1 MKNNVMRLFIFAITA
16 MVILL
21 ALFRFA
27 TAGTIVV
34 GGKNFT
40 EQYFLAEATTQLLE
54 AHGFNVA
61 EKSGMGSTILR
72 KAQVNGQVDIYWEY
86 TGTSLVVYNKI
97 NEKLNAAET
106 YKRVKKLDKKVGLV
120 WLNPSRANDTYAFAM
135 RLSDKNKYNI
145 NTISDLA
152 KAIRNKKNLKIGLN
166 AEFSVR
172 SDGMPGIEKA
182 YNFQLPRDLGVKMDS
197 GLIYTALKN
206 KNIAVGL
213 VFATDGRISAFHL
226 YTLKD
231 DKGFFPNYAIVP
243 VIREKTLKKYPKLG
257 KLLNK
262 MSAVLTDKVM
272 INVNKQIDVDKKSIH
287 EVAKNFLKRFKL
299 I

>member
-1 MKNNVMRLFIFAITA
+1 MKKLT
-16 MVILL
+16 VILL
-21 ALFRFA
+21 VLFSFA
-27 TAGTIVV
+27 TASTIVV

-40 EQYFLAEATTQLLE
+40 EQQFLAEATTQLLE
-54 AHGFNVA
+54 AHGFNVDK
-61 EKSGMGSTILR
+61 KSGMGSTILR
-72 KAQVNGQVDIYWEY
+72 KAQINGQVDIYWEY
-86 TGTSLVVYNKI
+86 TGTSLVVYNKV

-120 WLNPSRANDTYAFAM
+120 WLNPSKANDTYAFAM
-135 RLSDKNKYNI
+135 RLSDKNKYSI

-152 KAIRNKKNLKIGLN
+152 KAIKDKKELKIGLN

-182 YNFQLPRDLGVKMDS
+182 YNFQLPRDLVVKMDS

-213 VFATDGRISAFHL
+213 VFATDGRISAFDL

-272 INVNKQIDVDKKSIH
+272 INVNKSIDVDKKSTR
-287 EVAKNFLKRFKL
+287 EVAKNFLKQFKL